1 MKLNLKLEL
10 LKELPGLTPSLLQ
23 EAEGKPCPYC
33 STPMVRGNIKLK
45 PTRDHIRAK
54 SRFKQRYGRTII
66 VCSECNFMK
75 GTFTLEEFIVS
86 LSLKNDILLRNVEL
100 NIERM
105 RNIRYLLD
113 TGLDGGRDGPE

>member
-1 MKLNLKLEL
+1 MGPENDRL
-10 LKELPGLTPSLLQ
+10 LL
-23 EAEGKPCPYC
+23 AEGKPCPYC
-33 STPMVRGNIKLK
+33 AETMVRGHAKLK

-54 SRFKQRYGRTII
+54 RRFPAKVGRTII

-75 GTFTLEEFIVS
+75 NTFTLEEFITH
-86 LSLKNDILLRNVEL
+86 LSLKNDDLLRLVER

-113 TGLDGGRDGPE
+113 TGLDGGT